1 MPRWDRPGQRGIE
14 RAVLDI
20 ILPENPAGQGSL
32 FMDISIVEPTT
43 ADVSQAC
50 ARARRPGLAASTRE
64 KRKHSRYPGHGLLP
78 VVLEAGG
85 RWGLEFRRWAK
96 AALTTADKRAT
107 KIAELRQCLAV
118 ALQKSV
124 AAALLGAAAGRPRPW
139 NQ

>member
-64 KRKHSRYPGHGLLP
+64 KRKHTQAMAYFLWCLKQA
-78 VVLEAGG
+78 AGG
-85 RWGLEFRRWAK
+85 AWSF
-96 AALTTADKRAT
+96 
-107 KIAELRQCLAV
+107 
-118 ALQKSV
+118 
-124 AAALLGAAAGRPRPW
+124 AAGPRLP
-139 NQ
+139 